1 MVSPLGAGDCFMGT
15 LAAELLAGEW
25 RLADGEAAIRR
36 AAEAGAEAC
45 TRLGAFD

>member
-15 LAAELLAGEW
+15 LAAGLAAGGW
-25 RLADGEAAIRR
+25 RLDDIEPAMVR
-36 AAEAGAEAC
+36 AAAAGAEAC